1 PTVISRFS
9 NCPLKTASDLMENLP
24 ATLGAPLYE
33 QQAIRLVSE
42 LKKIQVQALAIPIN
56 PKSG

>member
-1 PTVISRFS
+1 
-9 NCPLKTASDLMENLP
+9 MENLP
-24 ATLGAPLYE
+24 ATLAAALYE

-42 LKKIQVQALAIPIN
+42 LKKFKFKPCVIPIN

>member
-1 PTVISRFS
+1 
-9 NCPLKTASDLMENLP
+9 MENLP

-56 PKSG
+56 PKSS